1 MRLVQWIVIG
11 VSSGGMGG
19 GLVGIFLYGG
29 YGEVFI
35 AWGVFG
41 SITGIIGGLF
51 IGAVIGIIA
60 NIARIHRMIG
70 GSIIGLLSGAFG
82 ALLIGGINEAG
93 ISKDGSQ
100 AAIERAVRLWKIG
113 TIMAAVIGLVVG
125 LIILI
130 KLDKGKRELQ

>member
-1 MRLVQWIVIG
+1 MRLIQWIVIG

-19 GLVGIFLYGG
+19 GLAGILVRTFD
-29 YGEVFI
+29 
-35 AWGVFG
+35 WGVFG
-41 SITGIIGGLF
+41 SIAGIIGGLF

-130 KLDKGKRELQ
+130 QQ